1 RLAAAQDR
9 YGIYVPLPEHR
20 IRPVFGDLAQP
31 RLGMREWD
39 LVADSVDVIHHC
51 GAEVNFLYPY
61 EKLRV
66 ANVYGTQE
74 VLRLAARRA
83 IPVHHV
89 STLAVVHGMG
99 VAGVRHVTEDTPLDN
114 VELLGMGYPE
124 SKWVAE
130 EVVRAAGAAG
140 LPVVIHR
147 PYEISGDTT
156 GFVWNSGAALCE
168 LFRIITEMGLAPDL
182 DLSLNLV
189 PVDYVARSIVHLGL
203 NRPAAG
209 QTYHLVNPN
218 EALLGDLVD
227 RLRAHG
233 KPIET
238 IEYPAWTE
246 AMLAHLA
253 ERPDH
258 PFTPLTQ
265 LYTKRITPDVTLQE
279 LACARISPRLDRSR
293 LDADCDLP
301 CPPVDT
307 HLLDGYVKYFHESGF
322 IGDPHA

>member
-1 RLAAAQDR
+1 
-9 YGIYVPLPEHR
+9 
-20 IRPVFGDLAQP
+20 
-31 RLGMREWD
+31 
-39 LVADSVDVIHHC
+39 VIHHC

-83 IPVHHV
+83 VPVHHV

-99 VAGVRHVTEDTPLDN
+99 VAGVPRVTEDTPLDN

-130 EVVRAAGAAG
+130 EVVRKAAAAG
-140 LPVVIHR
+140 LPVAIHR

-168 LFRIITEMGLAPDL
+168 LFRLISEMELAPDL
-182 DLSLNLV
+182 DLALNLV
-189 PVDYVARSIVHLGL
+189 PVDHVAGAIVHLGL
-203 NRPAAG
+203 NRPADG
-209 QTYHLVNPN
+209 QTYHLVNPR

-233 KPIET
+233 HAIRT
-238 IEYPAWTE
+238 IDYPAWTE
-246 AMLAHLA
+246 AMLAYLA
-253 ERPDH
+253 ERPEH

-265 LYTKRITPDVTLQE
+265 LYTKRITPAITLQE
-279 LACARISPRLDRSR
+279 LACARISPQLDRSR
-293 LDADCDLP
+293 LAADLAGSGLD

-307 HLLDGYVKYFHESGF
+307 RLLDGYIRYFHDSGF
-322 IGDPHA
+322 IRQRTGATYV